1 MLITVLFTISGC
13 KDGKDNKEKLTT
25 VVAEKKTTN
34 NSETAMVIDNNQSII
49 KKAYKKLAKKD
60 KESIVNVDDVVV
72 NKLDI
77 NKEKN
82 IVFVNKKEKTTGE
95 VLKIIYKTNDPVLGG
110 LFVYYDSS
118 KDEIVVY
125 GLRD

>member
-1 MLITVLFTISGC
+1 
-13 KDGKDNKEKLTT
+13 
-25 VVAEKKTTN
+25 
-34 NSETAMVIDNNQSII
+34 MVIDNNQSII

-95 VLKIIYKTNDPVLGG
+95 VLKIIYKTNDPVLGD